1 MIPLNER
8 RKIVGS
14 PFLSFFME
22 MWFGTILLKNLI
34 ILKNAITHI
43 LQKLEALH

>member
-22 MWFGTILLKNLI
+22 MWFGTILLKNPI
-34 ILKNAITHI
+34 IPKNVITHI
-43 LQKLEALH
+43 LEQLETLH